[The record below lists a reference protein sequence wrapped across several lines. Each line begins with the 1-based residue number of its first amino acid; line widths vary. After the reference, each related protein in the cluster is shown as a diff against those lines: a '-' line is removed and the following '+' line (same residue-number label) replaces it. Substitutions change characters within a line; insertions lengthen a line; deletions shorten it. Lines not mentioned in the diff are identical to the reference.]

1 MRCRSCGL
9 WRAVGI
15 REKGFLRDMG
25 KGACGVDRVKI
36 VPFEGGRRDGEE
48 KKERKVV
55 VLREYE

>member
-1 MRCRSCGL
+1 MRRRSCGL

-15 REKGFLRDMG
+15 REKGFLRDMV

-48 KKERKVV
+48 KKEGR
-55 VLREYE
+55 L